1 MRRMPIRARV
11 TLAFTGAMAVLLAG
25 LGLFVYL
32 RLEAQLTETV
42 DQGLETRVDELGAR
56 LGQSDGRSINLG
68 FRPSRV
74 SEGEESFSQ
83 IVTEEGRVLDGT
95 ARLGDTSALSVDQ
108 LRASLNGPTFVELEA
123 VPGFEGPFRVLS
135 VQSVYRD
142 GVALRVVG
150 ASLEDREE
158 SLASLLAILLVGGS
172 AALVLASLAGYAAIA
187 AALRPVEEM
196 REHAARISGSESADR
211 LPVSPA
217 ADELSRLSE
226 TLNAMLERLETAIE
240 RERRFVDD
248 ASHELRTPLALHK
261 TALEVALR
269 YEADDPGLRA
279 AVASAI
285 EDVDRLI
292 QLAEDLLV
300 VARSEAGELAI
311 SRERV
316 RARQLLESV
325 GTRFESRAAEGGR
338 RIEID
343 SPAEL
348 EILADPLRIEQALTN
363 MVDNALRHGEG
374 PVRLRAESTDGAV
387 RLHVG
392 DQGSGFGEEFLPA
405 AFERFSRA
413 DTARTSG
420 GSGLG
425 LAIVETI
432 ARAHGGSA
440 GATDTSSGPDV
451 WIELPSGDALERRQR
466 LVPEQDEADQLDPG
480 RG

>member
-1 MRRMPIRARV
+1 
-11 TLAFTGAMAVLLAG
+11 
-25 LGLFVYL
+25 
-32 RLEAQLTETV
+32 
-42 DQGLETRVDELGAR
+42 
-56 LGQSDGRSINLG
+56 
-68 FRPSRV
+68 
-74 SEGEESFSQ
+74 
-83 IVTEEGRVLDGT
+83 
-95 ARLGDTSALSVDQ
+95 
-108 LRASLNGPTFVELEA
+108 
-123 VPGFEGPFRVLS
+123 
-135 VQSVYRD
+135 
-142 GVALRVVG
+142 
-150 ASLEDREE
+150 
-158 SLASLLAILLVGGS
+158 
-172 AALVLASLAGYAAIA
+172 
-187 AALRPVEEM
+187 M

-217 ADELSRLSE
+217 GDELSRLSE

-311 SRERV
+311 SWERV

-451 WIELPSGDALERRQR
+451 WIELPSGDAIERRQR